1 MPIYADKKD
10 EKLYVTVHF
19 VTVTAIRIVSPMD
32 WERKDQVNHMDMN
45 AISKVTAA
53 TPATVTTATA
63 RAASETQEK
72 KTASTAEELGVVYEK
87 SKDTD
92 KVTTAKDNKAIIAKL
107 KADAEART
115 AQMRSL
121 VEQMMTKQGT
131 AYANAN
137 DMWKF
142 LAKGDFTVS
151 ADVKAQAQA
160 DIAED
165 GYWGVEQTSDRILDF
180 AKALGNNDPEKAEEM
195 LEAFKKGFKQAEKAW
210 GNELP
215 EISQKTYDAVLEKFE
230 AWKNETATE
239 TETV

>member
-1 MPIYADKKD
+1 
-10 EKLYVTVHF
+10 
-19 VTVTAIRIVSPMD
+19 
-32 WERKDQVNHMDMN
+32 MN
-45 AISKVTAA
+45 AINNVTASA
-53 TPATVTTATA
+53 TTYTTRTNKTAETTQTANTTAKE
-63 RAASETQEK
+63 ET
-72 KTASTAEELGVVYEK
+72 GVVYEK
-87 SKDTD
+87 SSD
-92 KVTTAKDNKAIIAKL
+92 TAKTTTNKTDNKAIIAKL

-115 AQMRSL
+115 SQLKSL

-151 ADVKAQAQA
+151 ADVKAQALA
-160 DIAED
+160 DIADD

-195 LEAFKKGFKQAEKAW
+195 LEAFKKGYKLAEKAW
-210 GNELP
+210 GGELP

-230 AWKNETATE
+230 AWKNENTTE
-239 TETV
+239 NA